1 MSRSVKEWKL
11 AIELDH
17 IKVNVTVLCLL
28 YMLHLTTSLIK
39 DKYIKKKKNR
49 FLLSKDI
56 DLSAVYV
63 NVMFMSS

>member
-49 FLLSKDI
+49 FLMSKDI

>member
-39 DKYIKKKKNR
+39 NKYIKKKKNR

-63 NVMFMSS
+63 NVMFMSN

>member
-39 DKYIKKKKNR
+39 NKYIKKKKNR